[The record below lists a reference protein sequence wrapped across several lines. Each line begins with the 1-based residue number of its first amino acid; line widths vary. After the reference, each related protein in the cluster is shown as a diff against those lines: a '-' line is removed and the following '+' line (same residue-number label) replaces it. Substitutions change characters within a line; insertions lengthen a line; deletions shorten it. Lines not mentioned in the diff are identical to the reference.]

1 MKKFLLM
8 GLACLALLALVAAPT
23 FACGENGKS
32 ASTTTTDGKLVSA
45 DGKASCDGAKA
56 TSADAKA
63 CDAAKGAKM
72 TSADGKAS
80 CAAHG
85 SMTSADGAKC
95 TAADGKNCEM
105 VNMSVSGMTCG
116 GCESTVRASL
126 EKIPGVIK
134 VVNVSYKDKVALV
147 CVDPT
152 KCKKDM
158 LTTAVTNNGYEAQII
173 PAVAT
178 SGTDAK
184 ADCAAKC
191 AGMDKAACA
200 AKCAA
205 AKDAKAKTPE
215 DSK

>member
-8 GLACLALLALVAAPT
+8 GLACLALLALIAAPT

-63 CDAAKGAKM
+63 KCDGAKM
-72 TSADGKAS
+72 TSADGKAC
-80 CAAHG
+80 CAGHTSGTSAT
-85 SMTSADGAKC
+85 SASADGAKC
-95 TAADGKNCEM
+95 PYADGKNCEM

-152 KCKKDM
+152 KCKKEM
-158 LTTAVTNNGYEAQII
+158 LTSAVADKGYEAEII

-191 AGMDKAACA
+191 A
-200 AKCAA
+200 A
-205 AKDAKAKTPE
+205 AKDAKPKTPE

>member
-8 GLACLALLALVAAPT
+8 GLACLALLALIAAPT

-63 CDAAKGAKM
+63 KCDGAKM
-72 TSADGKAS
+72 TSADGKAC
-80 CAAHG
+80 CAGHTSGTSAT
-85 SMTSADGAKC
+85 SASADGAKC
-95 TAADGKNCEM
+95 PYADGKNCEM

-152 KCKKDM
+152 KCKKEM
-158 LTTAVTNNGYEAQII
+158 LTSAVADKGYEAEII

-184 ADCAAKC
+184 ADCAR
-191 AGMDKAACA
+191 
-200 AKCAA
+200 
-205 AKDAKAKTPE
+205 
-215 DSK
+215 SS